1 MKRKAEVYTY
11 LILVLV
17 GSFFISSCSSDDEPE
32 EPIYHRSYVKGK
44 LNSTSIYQNSVN
56 AEILSDISNYDFKSN
71 NQTDIPV
78 ELDWEAC
85 LINSKDTTVTLF
97 LHIDDLFRTNGVI
110 YSPNEKDVIKTKNT
124 CYIAVTDKNKKTTRI
139 YHPTHPFPISA
150 MWQSFMVY
158 DDGKSE
164 RLKNLTINYLGR
176 RWPGISGELQGYLT
190 NDDTST
196 PDVIKV
202 DLSFILY

>member
-1 MKRKAEVYTY
+1 MDT
-11 LILVLV
+11 
-17 GSFFISSCSSDDEPE
+17 SD
-32 EPIYHRSYVKGK
+32 
-44 LNSTSIYQNSVN
+44 QNSVN

-124 CYIAVTDKNKKTTRI
+124 CYITVTDKNKKTTRI

-150 MWQSFMVY
+150 MWESFMVY

-164 RLKNLTINYLGR
+164 RSKNLTINYLGR
-176 RWPGISGELQGYLT
+176 RWPGIRGQLQKSVDALGGGLT
-190 NDDTST
+190 KIYCQVVYEERN
-196 PDVIKV
+196 KV
-202 DLSFILY
+202 CTFAT